1 MSSKDVKPQVLP
13 GVLKMYVRV
22 PPERIKVLVGSKY
35 EVIKELEARTQTKI
49 KIDEVNCYATIEPA
63 SPNTP
68 VINVMK
74 AKEFINAIAV
84 GFTPEKAWRLL
95 DEDQILIVIDL
106 KKVIGDSQNHLTRVK
121 GRIIGEDGRVKKN
134 IEEITGTYISVYED
148 FIAIIGD
155 YDSADVARNAIEM
168 LIQGRQHS
176 TVYKYLD
183 KAVHELKSKRT
194 SSLWY
199 NEPR

>member
-1 MSSKDVKPQVLP
+1 VSSKDVKPQVLP

-106 KKVIGDSQNHLTRVK
+106 KKVIGDSLNHLTRVK
-121 GRIIGEDGRVKKN
+121 GRVIGEDGRVKKN

-155 YDSADVARNAIEM
+155 YESADVARNAIEM